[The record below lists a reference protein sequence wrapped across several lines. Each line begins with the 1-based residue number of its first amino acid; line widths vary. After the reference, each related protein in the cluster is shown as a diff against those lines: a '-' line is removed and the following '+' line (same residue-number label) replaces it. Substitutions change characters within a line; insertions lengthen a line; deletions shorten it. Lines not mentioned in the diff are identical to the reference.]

1 MARYIRPMGIL
12 LCIVGLHLLFSPIIT
27 QIQFIPLVGYLLS
40 WMTALAAFTFAVVV
54 GLTLATLTMA
64 VAWVFFKPLFGV
76 PLLLITAQVGYIILF
91 YDWGIIGSEEEI
103 TK

>member
-1 MARYIRPMGIL
+1 MARYIRPIGIL
-12 LCIVGLHLLFSPIIT
+12 ICIVGLHLLLSPIIT
-27 QIQFIPLVGYLLS
+27 QLQFIPLVGYLLS
-40 WMTALAAFTFAVVV
+40 WMTALAAFTFAVAV
-54 GLTLATLTMA
+54 GLTIATLTIA

-103 TK
+103 TT